1 MKLDDLKPADYNPRS
16 MTDRA
21 REGLRASLE
30 RFGCV
35 QHIVWN
41 RRTKRVVGGHQR
53 LTALLDLGE
62 KETDVVVVSFTAKE
76 ERALNVALNNQAIQ
90 GEWTDDLESL
100 LAGIQ
105 TDTPDLY
112 GDLLLAELT
121 EDDPQCDTHEVKLK
135 QLDAL
140 PPPKMS
146 WVLIGIPTV
155 RFGEITE
162 AVEQIGGI
170 DGTILEMTVSD
181 DTK

>member
-112 GDLLLAELT
+112 ADILLDELAEEQGIT
-121 EDDPQCDTHEVKLK
+121 PPDFQPGSIDDQGKLDEKAPTICPECGHEWT
-135 QLDAL
+135 A
-140 PPPKMS
+140 
-146 WVLIGIPTV
+146 
-155 RFGEITE
+155 
-162 AVEQIGGI
+162 
-170 DGTILEMTVSD
+170 
-181 DTK
+181 